1 MREQIDAARTLRTIQ
16 PTRKLPDA
24 ADRPREDP
32 NGDHAYLGFGT
43 DWGSLASAWLTEWE
57 RTRDP
62 MMRERLIAGMR
73 TIGAQPRGFFTGGAR
88 LDLER
93 GAFEIS
99 RSDRISVSHLS
110 AAFGLPEVCAELIEL
125 ISVPE
130 FERAWL
136 QYCELY
142 NAPED
147 EQKKVLGQ
155 SLGPLNLQQGHAR
168 LIAYAAW
175 KRHDPG
181 LAARAWAEFTA
192 GKAGYGPG
200 QEFQTKRIATPA
212 VLTPVDEGPGISTNS
227 TAQWGLAGIVC
238 LAYTRG
244 LG

>member
-1 MREQIDAARTLRTIQ
+1 
-16 PTRKLPDA
+16 
-24 ADRPREDP
+24 
-32 NGDHAYLGFGT
+32 
-43 DWGSLASAWLTEWE
+43 
-57 RTRDP
+57 
-62 MMRERLIAGMR
+62 MRERLIAGMR

-99 RSDRISVSHLS
+99 PNDRISVSHLS

-125 ISVPE
+125 IPVPQ

-136 QYCELY
+136 QYCALY

-155 SLGPLNLQQGHAR
+155 SLGALNLQQGHAR
-168 LIAYAAW
+168 LTAYAAW
-175 KRHDPG
+175 KRRDPI

-192 GKAGYGPG
+192 GRAGYGAA

-212 VLTPVDEGPGISTNS
+212 VLTPVDEGPGVSTNS
-227 TAQWGLAGIVC
+227 SAQWGLAGIVC

-244 LG
+244 LR